1 MQSELTYKKAW
12 ERLEKLVGELESDN
26 IQLETLADKVKEAN
40 ELIKFCEDK
49 LKRVENEVKE
59 VDARHS

>member
-1 MQSELTYKKAW
+1 MQSVLTYKKAW